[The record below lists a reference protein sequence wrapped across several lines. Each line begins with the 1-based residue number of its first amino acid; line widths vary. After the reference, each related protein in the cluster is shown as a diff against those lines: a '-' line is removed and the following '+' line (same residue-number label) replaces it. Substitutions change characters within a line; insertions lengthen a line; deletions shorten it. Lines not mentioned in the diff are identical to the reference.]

1 MSSKM
6 MYELQQDLHI
16 KDKVLKAGDVVEA
29 KEIPKVSLSWLL
41 EQDIIIKVDKNYKE
55 KKLQEL
61 KKQEEE

>member
-1 MSSKM
+1 MSSKV

-16 KDKVLKAGDVVEA
+16 KNKVLKAGDVVEA
-29 KEIPKVSLSWLL
+29 KDIPKQSISWLL
-41 EQDIIIKVDKNYKE
+41 EQDIIIKVDKSYKE

>member
-1 MSSKM
+1 MSSKV

-16 KDKVLKAGDVVEA
+16 KNKVLKAGDVVEA
-29 KEIPKVSLSWLL
+29 KDIPKQSISWLL
-41 EQDIIIKVDKNYKE
+41 EQDIVIKVDKSYKE

>member
-1 MSSKM
+1 MSKV

-16 KDKVLKAGDVVEA
+16 KNKVLKAGDVVET
-29 KEIPKVSLSWLL
+29 KDNPKQSISWLL
-41 EQDIIIKVDKNYKE
+41 EQDRIIKVDKSYKE

>member
-1 MSSKM
+1 MSSKV

-29 KEIPKVSLSWLL
+29 KDIPKQSISWLL
-41 EQDIIIKVDKNYKE
+41 EQDIIIKVDKSYKE

-61 KKQEEE
+61 EKQEEE

>member
-1 MSSKM
+1 MSSKV

-16 KDKVLKAGDVVEA
+16 KNKVLKAGDVVET
-29 KEIPKVSLSWLL
+29 KDIPKQSISWLL
-41 EQDIIIKVDKNYKE
+41 EQDIIIKVDKSYKE